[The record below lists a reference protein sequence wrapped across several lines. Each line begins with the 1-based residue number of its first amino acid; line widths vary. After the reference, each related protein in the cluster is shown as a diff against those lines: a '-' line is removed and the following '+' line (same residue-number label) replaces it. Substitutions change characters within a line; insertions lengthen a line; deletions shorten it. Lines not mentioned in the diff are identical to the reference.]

1 MDVGPVSVT
10 LDVGT
15 DTPAAFPVVLKNIME
30 IPPPNLL
37 EGDDE
42 NDKEKLFEDVDSE
55 GVSGMGPSAALTPA
69 IWEKTIPYDGE
80 TFHLEYMDLEE
91 FLMENGIPVTG
102 DEGQKKDPEEENL
115 QLTTERS
122 STTSASKTAAEI
134 SLMPV
139 MELDQCEE
147 EVVTITASS
156 SSSTD
161 SKSDEDRVTP
171 EPINPDD
178 IVVDINFE
186 PDHTDL
192 VLSSIPGGELFDPR
206 KHRFSEEEL
215 KPQPMIKKAKKVLV
229 PEEQKDEKYW
239 HRRKKNNIAAKRSRE
254 ARRLKENQ
262 ITVRAA
268 FLEREN
274 SALRQEVAEL
284 RKDFGR
290 CKNVVARYEAT
301 YGPLASTEDI

>member
-1 MDVGPVSVT
+1 MSS
-10 LDVGT
+10 
-15 DTPAAFPVVLKNIME
+15 E
-30 IPPPNLL
+30 IPEMFKALL
-37 EGDDE
+37 EYPFSVPSIDDNE

-102 DEGQKKDPEEENL
+102 EEGQKKDPEEENL

-134 SLMPV
+134 SLMPL

>member
-1 MDVGPVSVT
+1 MSS
-10 LDVGT
+10 
-15 DTPAAFPVVLKNIME
+15 E
-30 IPPPNLL
+30 IPEMFKALL
-37 EGDDE
+37 EYPFSVPSIDDNE

-102 DEGQKKDPEEENL
+102 EEGQKKDPEEENL
-115 QLTTERS
+115 QPTTERS

-134 SLMPV
+134 SLMPL